1 MYQASAKDVYFDT
14 LYFELKLLHHTWK
27 VQRDYSKQSY
37 SEITFWYISSFPT
50 TKFWCLGKAKVT
62 PKTTSKCHETL
73 WFYMNHYE
81 MLQNFRRS
89 RKCSYKRPP
98 DTENGSILW
107 VYQKWLQSEKIFLNF
122 STAMLNRSL
131 WSRSFPWKEQPWED
145 RKASSVVS

>member
-1 MYQASAKDVYFDT
+1 MQKMSILIPYILSWNCSTTHGKSKGTTQSRATQRSLFD
-14 LYFELKLLHHTWK
+14 
-27 VQRDYSKQSY
+27 
-37 SEITFWYISSFPT
+37 IFPV
-50 TKFWCLGKAKVT
+50 FQ
-62 PKTTSKCHETL
+62 P
-73 WFYMNHYE
+73 
-81 MLQNFRRS
+81 QNFGALAKPKLHPKQQANAMKHYDSIWITMKCSKISGRRS

-98 DTENGSILW
+98 DTENGSILR